1 MGNIKNDDIL
11 ITAYAKLPNGIT
23 ATELYKVV
31 GVALLV
37 DRKTS
42 LIKDVECSLATD
54 LAENY
59 IKRIIIGKTLND
71 ISGIEKEFELN
82 YFGSAKKAIVSA
94 VKIAS
99 EKYNEIIL
107 NN

>member
-1 MGNIKNDDIL
+1 MKNDDIL

-42 LIKDVECSLATD
+42 LIKDIECSLVTE
-54 LAENY
+54 LAKNY
-59 IKRIIIGKTLND
+59 IKGIVIGKTLND
-71 ISGIEKEFELN
+71 ISAIVEDFELN
-82 YFGSAKKAIVSA
+82 YYGSAKKAIISA

-99 EKYNEIIL
+99 EKYNELI
-107 NN
+107 